1 MKGESEMVCKT
12 LVNNMPGE
20 LEIEGRW
27 VVARLVDGELWFY
40 GCYKE
45 KAYAEQA
52 RREVKGVLLWI

>member
-20 LEIEGRW
+20 LDMEGRW

-40 GCYKE
+40 GSYKE
-45 KAYAEQA
+45 KVYAEFAQ
-52 RREVKGVLLWI
+52 REVEGVLLWI

>member
-1 MKGESEMVCKT
+1 MVCKT

-40 GCYKE
+40 GSYKE
-45 KAYAEQA
+45 KEYAELAQ
-52 RREVKGVLLWI
+52 REVEGVLLWI